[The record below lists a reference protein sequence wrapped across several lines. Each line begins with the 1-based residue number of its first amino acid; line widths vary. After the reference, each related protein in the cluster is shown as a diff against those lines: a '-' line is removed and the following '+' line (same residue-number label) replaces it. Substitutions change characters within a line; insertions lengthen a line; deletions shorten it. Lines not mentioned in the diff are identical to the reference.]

1 MVRDNYCAPYS
12 KQPCIVYE
20 VNMWYSYYITL
31 FVLNSF
37 TLFSVSHDLTLT
49 LSSKNRKIRK
59 KNKMKMKMKNKIER
73 N

>member
-1 MVRDNYCAPYS
+1 
-12 KQPCIVYE
+12 
-20 VNMWYSYYITL
+20 MWYSYYITL